1 MQIAVVGLGYVGLVT
16 ATCLARLGQ
25 EVVGLETDRAKL
37 DALADGRTPFYEPG
51 LDGELAAQRASGR
64 LQFTSDPAEALGAAD
79 AVLICVG
86 TPSASDGKADL
97 RAVHAVA
104 DTLGTHLGR
113 RAVVALRSTVPV
125 GTTRS
130 VEARL
135 NQALAGRNGK
145 GPVPVVAN
153 PEFLRTGRALDDFLR
168 PSRVVLG
175 RTDLASDADVD
186 LLSALYR
193 PLSAPILVFDAESA
207 ELVKNA
213 ANAYLALRISFVNE
227 LAQLCEASGA
237 SIEAV
242 IAGIA
247 PDPRIGGE
255 YLRPGLGYG
264 GSCLPKD
271 VRSLIAQGDERSL
284 PMGLARAVDEV
295 NAQQPLGVADRLATA
310 LGGLEGRRIAL
321 LGLAFK
327 PDTDDIRDSPA
338 LTLASTLR
346 DRGVTVVGCD
356 PEAGERVA
364 ATMPWIEQAA
374 SPVEAVRGADAAVLA
389 TEWPAYVTLDPGM
402 LRQAMRGDVLFDAR
416 NALNPARVAAAGLR
430 YLSVGRTAS
439 PDRIAEAVAEA

>member
-16 ATCLARLGQ
+16 ATCLARMGQ
-25 EVVGLETDRAKL
+25 DVVGLETDQAKL
-37 DALADGRTPFYEPG
+37 DALAEGRTPFYEPG

-64 LQFTSDPAEALGAAD
+64 LRFTSDPADALGSAE

-86 TPSASDGKADL
+86 TPSAADGRADL
-97 RAVHAVA
+97 GAVHAVA
-104 DTLGTHLGR
+104 DTLGAHLGR

-135 NQALAGRNGK
+135 NTALAQRNGN
-145 GPVPVVAN
+145 GPVPVMAN

-175 RTDLASDADVD
+175 RTDLASDGDVE

-193 PLSAPILVFDAESA
+193 PLDAPILVFDAESA

-237 SIEAV
+237 SIESV

-284 PMGLARAVDEV
+284 PMGLARAVDGV
-295 NAQQPLGVADRLATA
+295 NAMQPVGVANRLADA
-310 LGGLEGRRIAL
+310 LGGLAGRRVAL

-338 LTLASTLR
+338 LTLAAELR
-346 DRGVTVVGCD
+346 ERGAEVVGCD
-356 PEAGERVA
+356 PQAGERVA
-364 ATMPWIEQAA
+364 ASMPWLEQKR
-374 SPVEAVRGADAAVLA
+374 SPVEAARGADAVVLA
-389 TEWPAYVTLDPGM
+389 TEWPAYVTLDPVE
-402 LRQAMRGDVLFDAR
+402 LRSVMQGDVLFDAR
-416 NALNPARVAAAGLR
+416 NALNPSRVAAAGLR
-430 YLSVGRTAS
+430 YLSVGRS
-439 PDRIAEAVAEA
+439 SGAVASSVAAPA